1 MIRRVGDLLLIH
13 YQEQP
18 TIYARIESVEPDSKR
33 GWYQLGLML
42 LSIPPQVV
50 TWILRDV
57 YIDGESFTMGGKS
70 VRLEFVEKPSPSER
84 PVVKEE
90 SGKDPGKSGKVI
102 PFKKPR

>member
-18 TIYARIESVEPDSKR
+18 TIYARIESIEPDSKR

-42 LSIPPQVV
+42 LSIPPQIV
-50 TWILRDV
+50 TWILRDS

-70 VRLEFVEKPSPSER
+70 VRLEFVEKAPR
-84 PVVKEE
+84 PELPAVKEE
-90 SGKDPGKSGKVI
+90 SKRDPTKSGKII